1 MILTKD
7 ILDYVIKD
15 VRSGARKDA
24 RMQDYKKW
32 LMLNGKTNE
41 IIKEAISREFK
52 KPETVEELQA
62 RLVPINVLQK
72 IITKLAGVYTEAP
85 ARYTLD
91 KNTSDEELLEEYVD
105 DMQLN
110 IRMKEANK
118 YFKLFKRTLIEVFV
132 DETGYPQVRNLP
144 KHCYEV
150 YSFSKI
156 SPNVP
161 QLIVKIIKEVADED
175 KCLYAIWT
183 DENHVIVNGKGNV
196 EVQAMQEMNNTEL
209 VNPYGKMPFIYINES
224 SLSCDP
230 IQDDDLV
237 KLSITIPVILTDL
250 CFAQKYMSW
259 GIIYTI
265 GDVGDV
271 PVNPNSVI
279 PLNYDQD
286 GNKPEIGTIKPEV
299 DTEKVLTL
307 VKTLIAILLS
317 TKNLSVGAIKFDL
330 NAQDVAS
337 GVSKMLD
344 SAESVEDK
352 KDQQSFFMQAEDDLW
367 SLIKNNMIPYWRANN
382 LLADEFNKEFSPT
395 FEVQV
400 IYQEP
405 KVLITDSE
413 KVDLAKKRLESGFST
428 LQRELAFLYPAMTKD
443 EIAEL
448 ELEITQEKQG
458 NLQMQALEF
467 SGGEQG
473 NYSPEDNIG

>member
-7 ILDYVIKD
+7 ILDYVIQD
-15 VRSGARKDA
+15 LRSPAKKEC
-24 RMQDYKKW
+24 RMHDYKKW
-32 LMLNGKTNE
+32 LMLNGKTHE
-41 IIKEAISREFK
+41 IIKEHIQKEFK
-52 KPETVEELQA
+52 KPETIEELSA
-62 RLVPINVLQK
+62 RLVPVNILQK
-72 IITKLAGVYTEAP
+72 IITKLAGVYVEAP

-91 KNTSDEELLEEYVD
+91 KNTSDEELLEEYID

-110 IRMKEANK
+110 VRMKEANR
-118 YFKLFKRTLIEVFV
+118 YFKLYKRNLMEIYV
-132 DETGYPQVRNLP
+132 DEVGYPQVRNLP
-144 KHCYEV
+144 KHTYEV

-156 SPNVP
+156 SPNKPDVV
-161 QLIVKIIKEVADED
+161 VKILKEVTDLD

-183 DENHVIVNGKGNV
+183 DENHVIVNGKGDILF
-196 EVQAMQEMNNTEL
+196 EEMQAMGNTEL
-209 VNPYGKMPFIYINES
+209 VNPYGKMPFVYINES
-224 SLSCDP
+224 SLSVDP

-237 KLSITIPVILTDL
+237 RISITIPVILTDL

-279 PLNYDQD
+279 PLNYDED

-337 GVSKMLD
+337 GVAKMID

-352 KDQQSFFMQAEDDLW
+352 KDQQSYFMQAEDDLW
-367 SLIKNNMIPYWRANN
+367 SLIKNNMIPYWRANGM
-382 LLADEFNKEFSPT
+382 LADEFNKEFSPT

-413 KVDLAKKRLESGFST
+413 KVDLAKKRLDAGFST
-428 LQRELAFLYPAMTKD
+428 LERELAFLYPAMTKD
-443 EIAEL
+443 EISEL
-448 ELEITQEKQG
+448 ALEISQEKEFNMQ
-458 NLQMQALEF
+458 LQVSQFNGVDNSSLE
-467 SGGEQG
+467 G
-473 NYSPEDNIG
+473 NIG

>member
-1 MILTKD
+1 MILTKE
-7 ILDYVIKD
+7 ILDLIIDDIK
-15 VRSGARKDA
+15 SPQRKDM

-32 LMLNGKTNE
+32 LMLNGKTHE
-41 IIKEAISREFK
+41 IIKEAIQKEFK
-52 KPETVEELQA
+52 KPETVEELSA
-62 RLVPINVLQK
+62 RLVPINILQK
-72 IITKLAGVYTEAP
+72 IITKLAGVYVEAP

-118 YFKLFKRTLIEVFV
+118 YFKLFKRNLMEVYV

-156 SPNVP
+156 SPNKPDVV
-161 QLIVKIIKEVADED
+161 VKILKEVSDMS
-175 KCLYAIWT
+175 KCRYAIWT
-183 DENHVIVNGKGNV
+183 NENHLIVNGKG
-196 EVQAMQEMNNTEL
+196 EIISEEMAAMGNEGL
-209 VNPYGKMPFIYINES
+209 INPYGKLPFIYINES
-224 SLSCDP
+224 SLSVDP

-237 KLSITIPVILTDL
+237 RISITIPVILTDL

-330 NAQDVAS
+330 TTQDVAS
-337 GVSKMLD
+337 GVAKMID

-352 KDQQSFFMQAEDDLW
+352 KDQQSFFMQAEDELW
-367 SLIKNNMIPYWRANN
+367 DLIKENMIPYWRANN
-382 LLADEFNKEFSPT
+382 LLNDEFNREFSET

-405 KVLITDSE
+405 KVMITDSE
-413 KVDLAKKRLESGFST
+413 KVDLAKKRLEAGFST
-428 LQRELAFLYPAMTKD
+428 LERELAFLYPSMTKD

-448 ELEITQEKQG
+448 EIEITHEKQD

-473 NYSPEDNIG
+473 NSSPEDNIG